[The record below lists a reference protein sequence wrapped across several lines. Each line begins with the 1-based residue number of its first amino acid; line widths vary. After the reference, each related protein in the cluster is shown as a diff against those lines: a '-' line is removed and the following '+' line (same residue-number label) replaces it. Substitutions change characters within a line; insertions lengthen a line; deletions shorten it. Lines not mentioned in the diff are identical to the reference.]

1 MFAILRKSKREATPP
16 TSQRK
21 VASHLLL
28 PNRTTT
34 AATMRKPFVTDRIV
48 KLAKEI
54 NAKVILEPEYEFV
67 GHITFENGNTTI
79 FRDTAFNINA
89 LGSVQIAKDKGYASY
104 FLNEF
109 GFKVPKWQTAFSKK
123 LNENIK
129 IKRDENDG
137 YNFAEQIG
145 FPVIVKHNDKSKG
158 EGVFKVHNKD
168 EYFFAANQI
177 LNENK
182 VMLIQ
187 EFCEGRDFRIVVLD
201 GEVISAYERTALT
214 IIGNGKSTIK
224 QLLQEL
230 QTEFETIGRDTVID
244 FEDLRLTQNLKRI
257 KLTFESVLPNQ
268 NELKLL
274 DNANLSS
281 GGSAI
286 DFTETIHE
294 DFKKLAIDVT
304 DKMCLKLCGVDILTS
319 DITQPI
325 KDYNIIEINAAPGL
339 DNYAFIGEKQDKR
352 VDDLYMKILKT
363 LQDQ

>member
-1 MFAILRKSKREATPP
+1 MRE
-16 TSQRK
+16 
-21 VASHLLL
+21 
-28 PNRTTT
+28 
-34 AATMRKPFVTDRIV
+34 PFVTARII
-48 KLAKEI
+48 KLAKELKADI
-54 NAKVILEPEYEFV
+54 LLEPEYKFA
-67 GHITFENGNTTI
+67 GYITFANGRRTI

-89 LGSVQIAKDKGYASY
+89 LGSVQIAKDKGYASF

-109 GFKVPKWQTAFSKK
+109 GFKIPKWKTVFSKK

-137 YNFAEQIG
+137 YKFAEQIG
-145 FPVIVKHNDKSKG
+145 FPVIVKPNDKSKG
-158 EGVFKVHNKD
+158 EGVFKVHDKD
-168 EYFFAANQI
+168 EYLFAANQI

-187 EFCEGRDFRIVVLD
+187 EFCEGRDFRIVVLE

-230 QTEFETIGRDTVID
+230 QKEFETIGRDTKIE
-244 FEDLRLTQNLKRI
+244 FEDLRLTQNLKRLN
-257 KLTFESVLPNQ
+257 LTFGSIIENQ
-268 NELKLL
+268 KELKLL

-281 GGSAI
+281 GGSAF
-286 DFTETIHE
+286 DYTDTIHE

-319 DITQPI
+319 DITKPI

-339 DNYAFIGEKQDKR
+339 DNYAFIGKKQDRR
-352 VDDLYMKILKT
+352 VDDLYLKILLA
-363 LQDQ
+363 LQEEI